1 MIPFIDL
8 EINYGT
14 RNTGNIYGGG
24 IGSFLNYNIKS
35 RLSLFD
41 GFMLVDL
48 KLSVDR
54 YFNRLNNS
62 IIDPIEMVPMTIYTD
77 EKLDDISLIN
87 GTITAYVS
95 TFTIKYEWL
104 NIREMILASI
114 GSDEDN
120 YFDVHP
126 EMPHLGRETHLSV
139 EWDFLD

>member
-1 MIPFIDL
+1 
-8 EINYGT
+8 
-14 RNTGNIYGGG
+14 
-24 IGSFLNYNIKS
+24 
-35 RLSLFD
+35 
-41 GFMLVDL
+41 
-48 KLSVDR
+48 LSVDR

-104 NIREMILASI
+104 NITEMILAYI

-120 YFDVHP
+120 YFKIHP
-126 EMPHLGRETHLSV
+126 EMPLLGRQTNLSV
-139 EWDFLD
+139 EWVFLD